1 MGLFGF
7 GKRRCVIGLDI
18 GSSAVKAVEYTDYG
32 DRLVITAY
40 NQKPLE
46 SKEAAAEIVRECII
60 DGNFHTKDVI
70 TSVSGRGVVVRFV
83 NMMKM
88 TQEELERAVQFEADK
103 YIPFE
108 LSDVVLASQKLE
120 EIKDPTMSE
129 REMKVLLVAVKKETI
144 EEHIDILRKAGLNP
158 LVIDVDSFALS
169 NAFEMKERLGPKM
182 AASDKVD
189 ALVDIGSNKTSISII
204 KNLSLRFS
212 REFYIAGNDFTEAI
226 AKRLLQDLQE
236 AEAIKTN
243 PAGREAEVE
252 EAVKQLIED
261 FANEIHLSSD
271 YYESKYEEEVDEIY
285 LSGGS
290 SKLYGLAQSLEQIFG
305 KRVSLWDP
313 FEGLEIDTSNVNAD
327 ALARNAPRLVIAAG
341 LAARIRGG

>member
-1 MGLFGF
+1 MGLFRFKKG
-7 GKRRCVIGLDI
+7 RCLIGLDI
-18 GSSAVKAVEYTDYG
+18 GSSAVKAVEFTDHG
-32 DRLVITAY
+32 DRLAVTAY

-46 SKEAAAEIVRECII
+46 SKEAAADIVRECII
-60 DGNFHTKDVI
+60 DGNFHTRDVA

-88 TQEELERAVQFEADK
+88 SQEELEKAVQFEADK

-158 LVIDVDSFALS
+158 QIIDVDAFALS
-169 NAFEMKERLGPKM
+169 NAFEMKELLGPKM

-189 ALVDIGSNKTSISII
+189 ALVDIGSNKTNISIV
-204 KNLSLRFS
+204 KNMALRFS
-212 REFYIAGNDFTEAI
+212 REFYIAGNDFTDAV
-226 AKRLLQDLQE
+226 AKRLQMDLQE
-236 AEAIKTN
+236 AEAVKAN
-243 PAGREAEVE
+243 PAGREQEVE
-252 EAVKQLIED
+252 EAVRQLIED

-285 LSGGS
+285 LSGGGA
-290 SKLYGLAQSLEQIFG
+290 KLYGLAQSLEQIFG

-313 FEGLEIDTSNVNAD
+313 FEGYDVDTSNVNTD